1 MCQPKSLQPRPT
13 AETESE
19 PMRRVSVAGHGGG
32 AASGVH
38 PALPRG
44 FPPRPRRKPGRGGSL
59 GGTGA
64 YGRASATPPFGSAPP
79 VSPSAR
85 SAAFVLLL
93 AASLVPG
100 CTCASDSVN
109 RGDLNLVSLDDEWAL
124 GRDLAA
130 QVDAQVRP
138 VPDPVVQDYLDRMG
152 RAVADQTEMAD
163 REWTFTV
170 IDDPAVNAFALP
182 GGHVYVNAGL
192 VAAADGPA
200 ELASVVAHEV
210 AHGVARHST
219 ERMVKAQGVG
229 WVAGLVLGEDPGV
242 VRQVAAELVGRGA
255 LARFS
260 RGDEAE
266 ADRLG
271 LEYLAEAG
279 FDPGGQ
285 AAMFQTLVDL
295 RGRRPQLFRR
305 WFQSHP
311 LGEDRVEA
319 AETAARD
326 LRPAPPSAAE
336 RTAFRDVQRR
346 LRPFTSPAVR

>member
-1 MCQPKSLQPRPT
+1 
-13 AETESE
+13 
-19 PMRRVSVAGHGGG
+19 MR
-32 AASGVH
+32 AA
-38 PALPRG
+38 ALAL
-44 FPPRPRRKPGRGGSL
+44 F
-59 GGTGA
+59 
-64 YGRASATPPFGSAPP
+64 
-79 VSPSAR
+79 
-85 SAAFVLLL
+85 L
-93 AASLVPG
+93 AAVPG

-138 VPDPVVQDYLDRMG
+138 VPDPVVQAYVDRVG
-152 RAVADQTEMAD
+152 AALVAETELAG

-170 IDDPAVNAFALP
+170 VDDPAVNAFALP

-229 WVAGLVLGEDPGV
+229 WVAGLVLGDDPGV

-260 RGDEAE
+260 RTDEEE

-271 LEYLAEAG
+271 LEYLAAAG
-279 FDPGGQ
+279 FDPDGQ
-285 AAMFQTLVDL
+285 TAMFETLVDL
-295 RGRRPQLFRR
+295 RGRRPRLFRR

-319 AETAARD
+319 AEAAARD
-326 LRPAPPSAAE
+326 LRAAPPSAAE
-336 RTAFRDVQRR
+336 RRAFRDVQRR
-346 LRPFTSPAVR
+346 VRPFTSPAVR